1 MSIPL
6 KIVQS
11 LVVILRLYNFYLKNY
26 KICRSKVVVEGRPST
41 TPSKP
46 CVRLSPHMAFQSSV
60 AINALGDN
68 NHFEGFRLNND
79 TGFRLVSDF

>member
-1 MSIPL
+1 MTSAL
-6 KIVQS
+6 NSGVKV
-11 LVVILRLYNFYLKNY
+11 LRFRFAIENSFQVDCY
-26 KICRSKVVVEGRPST
+26 CSKVVVEGRPST

-68 NHFEGFRLNND
+68 NHFYLFLIH
-79 TGFRLVSDF
+79 TSKTSIF